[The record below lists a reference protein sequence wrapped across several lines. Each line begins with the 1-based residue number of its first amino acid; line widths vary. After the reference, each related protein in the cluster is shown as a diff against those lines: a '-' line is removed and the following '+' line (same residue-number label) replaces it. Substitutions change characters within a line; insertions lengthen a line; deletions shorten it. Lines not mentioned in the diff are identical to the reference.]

1 MVQPTRSGLNCTL
14 SYADGAGTQRG
25 FRVRVE
31 TVVHAL
37 VQVFAESAGRNR
49 RVMYPHRMSSGQFT
63 LVLLLNG
70 QPERQALSSYLAR
83 YDALLL
89 DPGATAPSP
98 VSVSVPSRNFSRS
111 GIPLTGIE
119 WGARV
124 GQVLFRPQVTFETA
138 VEPLDADPDPP
149 VSVVPSVAAV
159 GDGAVQYFYPFST
172 QLAGDQAPAGSV
184 LIPGVSS
191 LPDPTDWGQ

>member
-1 MVQPTRSGLNCTL
+1 MVQPVRAGLNCTL
-14 SYADGAGTQRG
+14 SYADGGGARHG

-31 TVVHAL
+31 GVTHAL
-37 VQVFAESAGRNR
+37 VQVYAESSGRNR

-63 LVLLLNG
+63 LVLILSG
-70 QPERQALSSYLAR
+70 QQERQALSSYLAGFA
-83 YDALLL
+83 ALLL
-89 DPGATAPSP
+89 SPGATAPSP
-98 VSVSVPSRNFSRS
+98 MSVDVPSRNFSRS
-111 GIPLTGIE
+111 GIPLTGVE
-119 WGARV
+119 WGDHL
-124 GQVLFRPQVTFETA
+124 GQVVFKPQVTFETA

-159 GDGAVQYFYPFST
+159 SDGAVQYFYPFST